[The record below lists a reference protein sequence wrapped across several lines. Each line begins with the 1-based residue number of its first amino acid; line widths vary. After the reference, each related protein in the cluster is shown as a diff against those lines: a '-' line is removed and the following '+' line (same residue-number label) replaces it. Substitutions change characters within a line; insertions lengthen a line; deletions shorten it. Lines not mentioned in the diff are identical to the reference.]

1 MPTKASTDSLADQ
14 YRIKPGSTVD
24 LTAIDPDGLEDHED
38 SKASQAQME
47 KNTERLRDLQYLL
60 YAEGQRG
67 VLICLQAMD
76 TGGKDGLI
84 RHVFGVMNPQ
94 GCRVHAFKAPT
105 AVEAAHDFLWRM
117 HKVTPAQGETVIF
130 NRSHYEDVLVPR
142 VHNSVPKAVWSARY
156 DAINQFEKHLADNR
170 IHIIKIFLHI
180 SKEEQLRRFSKRL
193 ENPAKRWKISE
204 ADYSERKYWD
214 AYQDAYQD
222 LLQRCSTSW
231 APWYVIPANHKHA
244 RDQVVLQLAVDF
256 LESLN
261 MAVPLPTVDLESI
274 RAKYHA
280 EVRKQGKMV

>member
-1 MPTKASTDSLADQ
+1 MPTLTSADSLADQ
-14 YRIKPGSTVD
+14 YIIKPGNTVD
-24 LTAIDPDGLEDHED
+24 LAAIDPDSLGDYEDN
-38 SKASQAQME
+38 KAAQAQM
-47 KNTERLRDLQYLL
+47 KNNTERLRDLQYLL

-76 TGGKDGLI
+76 SGGKDGLI

-105 AVEAAHDFLWRM
+105 AEEAAHDFLWRV
-117 HKVTPAQGETVIF
+117 HKVTPAHGETVIF

-142 VHNSVPKAVWSARY
+142 VHNSVSKAVWSARY
-156 DAINQFEKHLADNR
+156 DAINMFEKHLADNR
-170 IHIIKIFLHI
+170 IHIIKIFLHM

-214 AYQDAYQD
+214 AYQEAYQD
-222 LLQRCSTSW
+222 LIQHCSTPW
-231 APWYVIPANHKHA
+231 APWYVIPANNKRA
-244 RDQVVLQLAVDF
+244 RNQVVLQLAVAF

-261 MAVPLPTVDLESI
+261 MTVPLPTVDLESI

-280 EVRKQGKMV
+280 EVRKQGKLK